1 MTFRLW
7 VCKFERKLYYHSRFV
22 MRFLSKFIVAHSNW
36 CYRGISVN
44 VMFAS
49 VEVTFLGQS
58 NSMSRIANM
67 RISFLSHQ
75 IGQHRASGEDREH
88 IQQKLWLSI
97 HSAAVEV
104 IIIKQRDED
113 CDNINNSS
121 GSLIQLS
128 HRLEFLYLF
137 AAQIHFPFSQA
148 LVWYSNQMHINVL
161 RYTFHFTSI
170 KLEYYNDGFDDAAQ
184 TLT

>member
-1 MTFRLW
+1 
-7 VCKFERKLYYHSRFV
+7 

-36 CYRGISVN
+36 CYGWPGGGSINFPAKYDFDRGISVN